1 MSARLEVRTRAAAV
15 VECLST
21 GLRSPFAIH
30 SSGLISR
37 AAARQGSST
46 LSSMWTMTRNEP
58 EIEALSPTG
67 SALTELIATVL
78 TTP

>member
-1 MSARLEVRTRAAAV
+1 VQQL
-15 VECLST
+15 LSSVCQP

-67 SALTELIATVL
+67 LALTELIATVL
-78 TTP
+78 TTR